1 MFGECRST
9 SNLFSLHILTY
20 PLWLPIAFGF
30 SKDDII
36 QVCLSIWYIFSL
48 SPTYLKETDFQLK
61 KSKGS

>member
-9 SNLFSLHILTY
+9 SNLFSPHILTY